1 LRREFGQKTR
11 TVGTFPATSEFG
23 IMGRRADS
31 VIGIDLGKH
40 VFKGVTLRRKGD
52 SRFVLT
58 SFASHQVPEE
68 FASADDLA
76 RELKCLLKELGGG
89 AKACAVAISDPAA
102 LLRIIEQPDTPVEL
116 LRNALRLNGLAVLN
130 QECKDF
136 VLDVARVLSR
146 NTSVKST
153 SGGSGNVAVQSSV
166 VTQTKY
172 LVGGMLRPT
181 VKQISTAISKIRLT
195 ADILQLAPICSFNAF
210 ELAYPETFANEGFL
224 LLDMG
229 HLQSTVLIGSKGELV
244 LVRSIDYGGKALM
257 QALTA
262 EGALEADA
270 AWLMIQ
276 QGDEGM
282 AEICRN
288 SLSRLATEVRN
299 SIGFFEGQREE
310 SINRIFVSGGLA
322 RAEVVLQ
329 TLSDELGLA
338 CEIWDPLETCELA
351 LPAAK
356 RQALPNEFVSLNIA
370 CGAAFEYLKN

>member
-1 LRREFGQKTR
+1 
-11 TVGTFPATSEFG
+11 
-23 IMGRRADS
+23 MGRRADS

-58 SFASHQVPEE
+58 SFASRQVPEE

-76 RELKCLLKELGGG
+76 RELKFLLKELGGG
-89 AKACAVAISDPAA
+89 AKACAVAISDPAV

-136 VLDVARVLSR
+136 VLDVSRVLSR
-146 NTSVKST
+146 KASVKSP
-153 SGGSGNVAVQSSV
+153 SGSAGNVAVQSSV

-172 LVGGMLRPT
+172 LVGGMLRPA
-181 VKQISTAISKIRLT
+181 VKQISAAISKTRLT

-244 LVRSIDYGGKALM
+244 LARSIDYGGKALI

-262 EGALEADA
+262 EGALEAEA

-282 AEICRN
+282 TEICRN

-322 RAEVVLQ
+322 RVEAVLQ

-356 RQALPNEFVSLNIA
+356 RQALPNEFISLSAA

>member
-1 LRREFGQKTR
+1 
-11 TVGTFPATSEFG
+11 
-23 IMGRRADS
+23 MGRRADS

-76 RELKCLLKELGGG
+76 RELKFLLKELGGG

-136 VLDVARVLSR
+136 VLDVAQVLSR
-146 NTSVKST
+146 NASVKST
-153 SGGSGNVAVQSSV
+153 SGSSGNVAVQSSV

-172 LVGGMLRPT
+172 LVGGMLRPA
-181 VKQISTAISKIRLT
+181 VKQISAAISKTRLR

-229 HLQSTVLIGSKGELV
+229 HLQSTMLIGSKGELV

-282 AEICRN
+282 AEICSN
-288 SLSRLATEVRN
+288 SLSRLVTEVRN

-322 RAEVVLQ
+322 RAETVLQ

-338 CEIWDPLETCELA
+338 CEIWDPFETCELA

-356 RQALPNEFVSLNIA
+356 RQALPNEFVSLNVA
-370 CGAAFEYLKN
+370 CGVAFEYLKN